1 MRWRCLVSNADV
13 FYGGS
18 YKNPEAEMAQE
29 GYVDM
34 QVIYFAEEYWYHVS
48 SIADGTYVSFASL
61 CSSTSVSAGS
71 FFPHPSACRKI
82 RVLYLLQNINVFCF
96 QTCV

>member
-13 FYGGS
+13 LYGGS
-18 YKNPEAEMAQE
+18 YKNPETEMAQE

-61 CSSTSVSAGS
+61 YSSTSVLPPVLGVS
-71 FFPHPSACRKI
+71 FHIPLPVEKWGCYIYCK
-82 RVLYLLQNINVFCF
+82 
-96 QTCV
+96 T

>member
-13 FYGGS
+13 LYGGS
-18 YKNPEAEMAQE
+18 YKNPETEMAQE

-61 CSSTSVSAGS
+61 YSSTSAGS
-71 FFPHPSACRKI
+71 FFPHPSACRKM